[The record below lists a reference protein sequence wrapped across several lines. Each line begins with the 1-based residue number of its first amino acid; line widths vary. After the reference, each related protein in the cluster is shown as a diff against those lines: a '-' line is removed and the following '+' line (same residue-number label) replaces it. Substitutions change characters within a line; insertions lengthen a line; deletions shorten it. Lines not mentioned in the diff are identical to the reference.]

1 MKKHPILRRFL
12 KRKASVLGAVI
23 LILFFFTALFGPA
36 LCTQDPY
43 QQNVTE
49 IHQGPS
55 EAHWFGTDYLGRDTL
70 TRLVYG
76 ARVSLALSFSGVLS
90 GSFIGIILGVCA
102 GYFGKWVDTIISRL
116 IDVMLAFPSLLLAMT
131 IVAIL
136 GNGLFNTA
144 VAIAVFSI
152 PSVAR
157 MVRGVVIS
165 LRDSQYISA
174 CKVMG
179 ENNARIIATHII
191 PNAISQII
199 VNITLNLGTA
209 ILTASSLSFLGL
221 GVQPPNPEWGAM
233 LSKAR
238 DVLRYNPSEAIFP
251 GIAITLVV
259 MSFSLVGDG
268 LRDALDPKLKNVS

>member
-1 MKKHPILRRFL
+1 MFTSPIFKRFI
-12 KRKASVLGAVI
+12 KRKVSIFGLVI
-23 LILFFFTALFGPA
+23 LLVFFFTALVGPF
-36 LCTQDPY
+36 LCTQDPLA
-43 QQNVTE
+43 QNMKA
-49 IHQGPS
+49 IHQGPTS
-55 EAHWFGTDYLGRDTL
+55 EHIFGTDYLGRDTF

-76 ARVSLALSFSGVLS
+76 ARISLLISFSGVLS
-90 GSFIGIILGVCA
+90 GSFIGIVLGVCA
-102 GYFGKWVDTIISRL
+102 GYFGKTVDAVISRL
-116 IDVMLAFPSLLLAMT
+116 IDIMLAFPSLLLALT

-152 PSVAR
+152 PAVAR

-174 CKVMG
+174 AKVMG
-179 ENNARIIATHII
+179 ESSLRTLATHII
-191 PNAISQII
+191 PNAVSQII

-209 ILTASSLSFLGL
+209 ILTSSSLSFLGL

-238 DVLRYNPSEAIFP
+238 DVLRSNPSEALFP

>member
-1 MKKHPILRRFL
+1 MKNHPILRRFM

-23 LILFFFTALFGPA
+23 LILFFFTALVGPFIVPH
-36 LCTQDPY
+36 DPY
-43 QQNVTE
+43 QQNYSQ
-49 IHQGPS
+49 IHKGPS
-55 EAHWFGTDYLGRDTL
+55 AEFWFGTDYLGRDTFS
-70 TRLVYG
+70 RLVHG
-76 ARVSLALSFSGVLS
+76 ARVSLALSFCGVVS
-90 GSFIGIILGVCA
+90 GSLIGVILGVCA
-102 GYFGKWVDTIISRL
+102 GYFGKWVDTLISRL
-116 IDVMLAFPSLLLAMT
+116 IDIMLAFPSLLLAKT

-136 GNGLFNTA
+136 GPGLVNTG

-179 ENNARIIATHII
+179 EKNAQIITTHII

-238 DVLRYNPSEAIFP
+238 DVLRYNPAEAIFP
-251 GIAITLVV
+251 GVAITLVC

>member
-1 MKKHPILRRFL
+1 MIKSPIFKRFI
-12 KRKASVLGAVI
+12 KRKASIFGLFIIIIFI
-23 LILFFFTALFGPA
+23 LTASIGPL
-36 LCTQDPY
+36 LCNQDPM
-43 QQNVTE
+43 QQNTKM
-49 IHQGPS
+49 IHKGPS
-55 EAHWFGTDYLGRDTL
+55 SDHWFGTDYLGRDTF

-76 ARVSLALSFSGVLS
+76 ARISLLLSFSGVIS
-90 GSFIGIILGVCA
+90 GSLVGIILGVCA
-102 GYFGKWVDTIISRL
+102 GYFGKKIDMVISRI
-116 IDVMLAFPSLLLAMT
+116 IDIMLAFPSLLLAMT

-144 VAIAVFSI
+144 VAIAIFSV

-157 MVRGVVIS
+157 MVRGVVIG
-165 LRDSQYISA
+165 LRSSQYISA
-174 CKVMG
+174 AKVMG
-179 ENNARIIATHII
+179 SSSTRIVSTHII

-209 ILTASSLSFLGL
+209 ILTSSSLSFLGL

-238 DVLRYNPSEAIFP
+238 DVLRLNPSEAIFP
-251 GIAITLVV
+251 GLAITLVV

>member
-1 MKKHPILRRFL
+1 
-12 KRKASVLGAVI
+12 
-23 LILFFFTALFGPA
+23 
-36 LCTQDPY
+36 
-43 QQNVTE
+43 
-49 IHQGPS
+49 
-55 EAHWFGTDYLGRDTL
+55 
-70 TRLVYG
+70 
-76 ARVSLALSFSGVLS
+76 
-90 GSFIGIILGVCA
+90 
-102 GYFGKWVDTIISRL
+102 
-116 IDVMLAFPSLLLAMT
+116 MLAFPSLLLAMT

-157 MVRGVVIS
+157 MVRGVVIG

-179 ENNARIIATHII
+179 EDNARIIATHII

-238 DVLRYNPSEAIFP
+238 DVLRYNPSEALFP

>member
-1 MKKHPILRRFL
+1 M
-12 KRKASVLGAVI
+12 KRKASVIGAVI
-23 LILFFFTALFGPA
+23 LFLFFFTALFGPS
-36 LCTQDPY
+36 LCPQDPY
-43 QQNVTE
+43 AQNVTE
-49 IHQGPS
+49 IHAGPS
-55 EAHWFGTDYLGRDTL
+55 AAHWCGTDYLGRDTF

-76 ARVSLALSFSGVLS
+76 AQVSLSLSFSGVLS
-90 GSFIGIILGVCA
+90 GSIIGILLGVCA
-102 GYFGKWVDTIISRL
+102 GYFGKTVDTVISRL
-116 IDVMLAFPSLLLAMT
+116 VDIMLAFPSLLLAMV

-152 PSVAR
+152 PSMAR
-157 MVRGVVIS
+157 MVRGVVIG

-174 CKVMG
+174 SKVMG
-179 ENNARIIATHII
+179 EGDARIIATHIV

-209 ILTASSLSFLGL
+209 ILTASALSFLGL

-238 DVLRYNPSEAIFP
+238 EVLRYNPSEAIFP
-251 GIAITLVV
+251 GLAITLVV
-259 MSFSLVGDG
+259 MSFSMVGDG
-268 LRDALDPKLKNVS
+268 LRDAFDPKLKNVA

>member
-1 MKKHPILRRFL
+1 MKHPILRRYM
-12 KRKASVLGAVI
+12 KRKSSVIGAVF
-23 LILFFFTALFGPA
+23 LFLFFFTALFGPA
-36 LCTQDPY
+36 LCPQDPY
-43 QQNVTE
+43 AQNVTE
-49 IHQGPS
+49 IHAAPS
-55 EAHWFGTDYLGRDTL
+55 AAHWFGTDYLGRDTF

-76 ARVSLALSFSGVLS
+76 TRISLALSFSGVLS
-90 GSFIGIILGVCA
+90 GSLIGILLGVCA
-102 GYFGKWVDTIISRL
+102 GYFGKMVDTVISRL
-116 IDVMLAFPSLLLAMT
+116 IDIMLAFPSLLLAMV

-136 GNGLFNTA
+136 GSGLFNTA

-152 PSVAR
+152 PAMAR

-174 CKVMG
+174 SRVIG
-179 ENNARIIATHII
+179 ESNMRIIATHII

-209 ILTASSLSFLGL
+209 ILTASALSFLGL

-238 DVLRYNPSEAIFP
+238 EVLRYNPSEAIFP
-251 GIAITLVV
+251 GLAITLVV
-259 MSFSLVGDG
+259 MSFSMVGDG
-268 LRDALDPKLKNVS
+268 LRDAFDPKLKNIA

>member
-1 MKKHPILRRFL
+1 MKNHPILRRFM

-23 LILFFFTALFGPA
+23 LILFFFTALVGPFIVPH
-36 LCTQDPY
+36 DPY
-43 QQNVTE
+43 QQNYSQ
-49 IHQGPS
+49 IHKGPS
-55 EAHWFGTDYLGRDTL
+55 AQFWFGTDYLGRDTFS
-70 TRLVYG
+70 RLVYG
-76 ARVSLALSFSGVLS
+76 ARVSLTLSFCGVIS
-90 GSFIGIILGVCA
+90 GSLIGVILGVCA
-102 GYFGKWVDTIISRL
+102 GYFGKWVDTLISRL
-116 IDVMLAFPSLLLAMT
+116 IDIMLAFPSLLLAMT

-136 GNGLFNTA
+136 GPGLVNTG

-179 ENNARIIATHII
+179 EKNAQIIATHII

-238 DVLRYNPSEAIFP
+238 DVLRYNPAEALFP
-251 GIAITLVV
+251 GIAITLVC